1 MQIYSLFKEEKYN
14 MSLLGIMFEHA
25 GYSMNNVSDIM
36 PHYELSEASSY
47 ASLAL
52 QEIHNDAINQ
62 SRKMD
67 EELMKSALSESASVD
82 TILEATGDALS
93 EKIRK
98 MFEKIKQFF
107 VSVYKKIRMFFD
119 KIFMSSKNLVS
130 KYKNHKNLSQSFDN
144 LSYSGY
150 EYVDGIADKWANVD
164 KVSSVDDIHKHI
176 VTMCGNSVKKPS
188 EFRNSYESGQNI
200 EAGKK
205 ELEALKDVSESER
218 KERLIKSV
226 TGVDVTSDTA
236 KSDLLEALQGSKE
249 RVTITGVDKFQIM
262 DYLSNPEKESNITKF
277 YENIIRSVDTVSNNI
292 RNEANAIK
300 RDNANGT
307 DEQRRGADLCYS
319 YFDAYAN
326 IASSTFKCLS
336 VVGDAKTSA
345 IRSKVKQYRKVFGKM
360 LTYKSKNASEAA
372 SFIDAADDFDFSVI
386 EAMI

>member
-1 MQIYSLFKEEKYN
+1 
-14 MSLLGIMFEHA
+14 MSMLGILLEHA
-25 GYSMNNVSDIM
+25 GYDMNVSDIM
-36 PHYELSEASSY
+36 PHYELSEA
-47 ASLAL
+47 ASHASFGL
-52 QEIHNDAINQ
+52 QELHNDAISQ

-67 EELMKSALSESASVD
+67 EEQMKSALSESASFD
-82 TILEATGDALS
+82 TILEATGEALS
-93 EKIRK
+93 EKIQK
-98 MFEKIKQFF
+98 MFGKIKQFF
-107 VSVYKKIRMFFD
+107 VSVYNKIRMFFD
-119 KIFMSSKNLVS
+119 KIFMSNKNLVS

-176 VTMCGNSVKKPS
+176 VTMCGNTVKKPG
-188 EFRNSYESGQNI
+188 EFKSSYESG
-200 EAGKK
+200 ADFDTGKK

-218 KERLIKSV
+218 KERLLKAV
-226 TGVDVTSDTA
+226 TGVDVTADTA

-262 DYLSNPEKESNITKF
+262 DYLSKPEKESKIKKF
-277 YENIIRSVDTVSNNI
+277 YEDIIKSVDKVSESIRKEAKTIRSN
-292 RNEANAIK
+292 
-300 RDNANGT
+300 NANGS
-307 DEQRRGADLCYS
+307 DEQRKGADLCYS

-336 VVGDAKTSA
+336 IVGEAKISA
-345 IRSKVKQYRKVFGKM
+345 IRSKVKQYRSVFGKM